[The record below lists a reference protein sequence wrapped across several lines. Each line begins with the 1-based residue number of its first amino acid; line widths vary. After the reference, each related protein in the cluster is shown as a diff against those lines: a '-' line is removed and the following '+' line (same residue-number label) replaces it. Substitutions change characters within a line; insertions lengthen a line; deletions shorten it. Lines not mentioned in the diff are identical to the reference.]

1 VTSLALGTVACVV
14 GLLIGAVGIGGVLL
28 IPALIVLGGL
38 GPHAASATAL
48 ATFAFTGLLGTWLFQ
63 RRGSIDWG
71 KTAVVCVAAT
81 LFSAIGAVV
90 AHAVSPVALTR
101 IAAVSI
107 VFAGSYVFLP
117 IRSAPAQSSRGPGRE
132 RALLAF
138 IGAAA
143 GFGSGLS
150 GAGGPLFSVPLMMI
164 FGFPPLMAI
173 GTSQALQVISA
184 GAGTAANLQF
194 GAVDFAY
201 VLWVTGFELA
211 GVLAG
216 AKIAHVASP
225 AQLRKGAAVLCL
237 VVGAAMLLRTL

>member
-1 VTSLALGTVACVV
+1 V

-38 GPHAASATAL
+38 SPHAASATAL
-48 ATFAFTGLLGTWLFQ
+48 ATFLFTGLLGTWLFQ

-71 KTAVVCVAAT
+71 KTAVVCVAAA

-90 AHAVSPVALTR
+90 AQAIGPVTLTR
-101 IAAVSI
+101 IVALCI
-107 VFAGSYVFLP
+107 VFAGSYAFLP
-117 IRSAPAQSSRGPGRE
+117 ARSAGAPSSRSPVRE
-132 RALLAF
+132 RALLAL

-164 FGFPPLMAI
+164 SGFPPLTAI

-194 GAVDFAY
+194 GAVDVSSA
-201 VLWVTGFELA
+201 LWVTGFELA

-225 AQLRKGAAVLCL
+225 AQLKNSSAVLCL
-237 VVGAAMLLRTL
+237 VVGGAMLFRTL

>member
-1 VTSLALGTVACVV
+1 MTSVALAAVACVV

-28 IPALIVLGGL
+28 IPAMNVLGGL

-48 ATFAFTGLLGTWLFQ
+48 ATFLFTGLLGTWLFQ
-63 RRGSIDWG
+63 RRGSIDWAR
-71 KTAVVCVAAT
+71 TTVVCVAAI
-81 LFSAIGAVV
+81 LFSAFGAAV
-90 AHAVSPVALTR
+90 AQAVSPVALTR
-101 IAAVSI
+101 IVALCI

-117 IRSAPAQSSRGPGRE
+117 VRSAAAPSSRGPGRE

-184 GAGTAANLQF
+184 GAGTAANLHF
-194 GAVDFAY
+194 GAVDFACA
-201 VLWVTGFELA
+201 LWVIGFELA
-211 GVLAG
+211 GVFAG

>member
-1 VTSLALGTVACVV
+1 M

-48 ATFAFTGLLGTWLFQ
+48 ATFLFTGLLGTWLFQ

-71 KTAVVCVAAT
+71 RTAVVCVAAV

-90 AHAVSPVALTR
+90 AQAVSAVVLTR
-101 IAAVSI
+101 VIALCI

-117 IRSAPAQSSRGPGRE
+117 IRPAAAPSSRGPAHE

-184 GAGTAANLQF
+184 GAGTAANLHF
-194 GAVDFAY
+194 GAVDFASA
-201 VLWVTGFELA
+201 LWVTGFELA

>member
-1 VTSLALGTVACVV
+1 V

-28 IPALIVLGGL
+28 IPALIVFGHL

-48 ATFAFTGLLGTWLFQ
+48 ATFLFTGLLGTWLFQ

-81 LFSAIGAVV
+81 LFSALGAVV
-90 AHAVSPVALTR
+90 AQAVRPVALER
-101 IAAVSI
+101 IVAMCI

-117 IRSAPAQSSRGPGRE
+117 IRSAPAPSSRGPRRE
-132 RALLAF
+132 RALLAL

-184 GAGTAANLQF
+184 GAGTAANLHF
-194 GAVDFAY
+194 GAVDSAS

-237 VVGAAMLLRTL
+237 VVGAGMLLRTL